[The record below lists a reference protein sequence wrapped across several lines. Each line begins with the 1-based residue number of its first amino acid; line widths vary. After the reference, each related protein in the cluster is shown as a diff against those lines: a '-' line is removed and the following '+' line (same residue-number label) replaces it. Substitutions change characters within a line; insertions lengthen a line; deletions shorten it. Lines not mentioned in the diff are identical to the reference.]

1 MRESLFLANSTFAVI
16 CVHASKTNCRNP
28 SIFRFS
34 NATTKLKP
42 GHLKAN
48 VLVRR
53 TEALVRHIP
62 LPEAHQNFMPL
73 LAFDRVR
80 DNAAAIDMT

>member
-1 MRESLFLANSTFAVI
+1 MVFLANSEFAVI
-16 CVHASKTNCRNP
+16 SVHASKKNCRNP

-34 NATTKLKP
+34 NAATKLKP
-42 GHLKAN
+42 RHSKAN

-53 TEALVRHIP
+53 TEALLNRIR
-62 LPEAHQNFMPL
+62 LPDAHQVQSFMPL